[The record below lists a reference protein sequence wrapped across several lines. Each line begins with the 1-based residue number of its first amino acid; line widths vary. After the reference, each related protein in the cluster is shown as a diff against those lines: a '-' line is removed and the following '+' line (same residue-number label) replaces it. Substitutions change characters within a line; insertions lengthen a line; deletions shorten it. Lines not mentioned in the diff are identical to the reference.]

1 MQKDDLKT
9 IKFAAIVCL
18 ICSMALAGVQ
28 GTLDGKQKENKRID
42 AQINVLKA
50 LSPDFDPDGKPLSAE
65 DRDLYFV
72 DGKVPKAWISRYFD
86 NFVEKKE
93 VELPEGV
100 KGDLYILRRDKQV
113 VAYAFPAEGKGL
125 WSTVHSYIGLEPDLA
140 TLRGVT
146 FFDHGETPGLGGECS
161 KPWFQKNFRG
171 KLLWENGEPVTFLV
185 AKGKADPG
193 SASAVDGMSGATIT
207 GNGIQK
213 FVNQTFRAYNETV
226 FTAKR
231 SGTEA
236 APEAPAPAPSAAE
249 PATEAPAPA
258 PRDPRHFI

>member
-193 SASAVDGMSGATIT
+193 SASAVDGMSVPRLQATASRNSST
-207 GNGIQK
+207 K
-213 FVNQTFRAYNETV
+213 P
-226 FTAKR
+226 
-231 SGTEA
+231 S
-236 APEAPAPAPSAAE
+236 APTTKPCSRPSAAVRRPRPRPRPPRRPPPSRHRRLPLPP
-249 PATEAPAPA
+249 PALP
-258 PRDPRHFI
+258 